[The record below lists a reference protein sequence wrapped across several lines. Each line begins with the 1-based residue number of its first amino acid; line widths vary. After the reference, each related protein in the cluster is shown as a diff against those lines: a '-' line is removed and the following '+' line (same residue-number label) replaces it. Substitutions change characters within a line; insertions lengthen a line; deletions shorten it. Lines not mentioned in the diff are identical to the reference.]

1 MVAAAAAT
9 QSKTQAKPAGGL
21 TLSHDAEA
29 ITILLVDDDADCR
42 MLIRDAIAECKVS
55 NQVFEVTNGQEA
67 FEFLRRAG
75 RFANAPR
82 PGLIYMDI
90 EMPVLDGLAT
100 LAEVT
105 ADASLEAVKV
115 VMLTTFELDDYVFA
129 ALRGGASGFVL
140 KDAEPDELL
149 RAVRVVAAGG
159 SLLSPSVTRRV
170 IEHFTRRLRSGSG
183 IDGAGPSA
191 AAPVPHPQ
199 LDQLTDREREIVAWV
214 ATGRSNDEIAAEL
227 VVSPATVRTHV
238 SRAMVKLGARD
249 RAQLVVFAVQSG
261 LTT

>member
-1 MVAAAAAT
+1 V
-9 QSKTQAKPAGGL
+9 
-21 TLSHDAEA
+21 
-29 ITILLVDDDADCR
+29 IRVVVVDDQALVR
-42 MLIRDAIAECKVS
+42 M
-55 NQVFEVTNGQEA
+55 G
-67 FEFLRRAG
+67 LRTLVG
-75 RFANAPR
+75 
-82 PGLIYMDI
+82 GEDDI
-90 EMPVLDGLAT
+90 ELVGEAADGQDGLAVIRRTRPDVVMLDIRMPGMDGLAT
-100 LAEVT
+100 LAAVT
-105 ADASLEAVKV
+105 ADAGLADVRV

-170 IEHFTRRLRSGSG
+170 IDQFV
-183 IDGAGPSA
+183 GPSV
-191 AAPVPHPQ
+191 AAPSPHPQ
-199 LDQLTDREREIVAWV
+199 LDQLTEREREIVAWV

-238 SRAMVKLGARD
+238 SRAMIKLGARD

-261 LTT
+261 LTQ